1 MLKAIPDILAQIVE
15 RKKQELGHRVDDV
28 ERRAGE
34 AISRR
39 RDFAAAL
46 AQRRPAV
53 IAEIKKASPSKGV
66 LAEKFDPASL
76 ARAYEQGGAAALSV
90 LTDEKHFQGAL
101 SDLES
106 ARDAAGLAVLRKDF
120 TIDVYHVE
128 EAAAHGADA
137 ILLIA
142 AILTERE
149 MRDFRELAEH
159 YRMAALVEVHE
170 AEELERAVASGARMI
185 GVNNRNLHTF
195 EVNLQTAL
203 RLAEKIPAGAI
214 KVAESGIHSAKD
226 VQRLTAAGYDAF
238 LVGEH
243 LMKSGDPTNALRA
256 LLS

>member
-15 RKKQELGHRVDDV
+15 QKKQELGQRVDDV

-46 AQRRPAV
+46 AQHRPAV

-66 LAEKFDPASL
+66 LAEQFDPASL
-76 ARAYEQGGAAALSV
+76 ARAYKQGGAAALSV
-90 LTDEKHFQGAL
+90 LTDEKYFQGTL
-101 SDLES
+101 LDLES
-106 ARDAAGLAVLRKDF
+106 ARDAADLAVLRKDF
-120 TIDVYHVE
+120 TIDPYHVK

-195 EVNLQTAL
+195 EVNLRTAL
-203 RLAEKIPAGAI
+203 RLVEKIPEGAI

-226 VQRLTAAGYDAF
+226 IQRLTAAGYDAF

-243 LMKSGDPTNALRA
+243 LMKSGDPANALRA

>member
-15 RKKQELGHRVDDV
+15 RKKQELGQRVDDV

-46 AQRRPAV
+46 ARRRPAV

-66 LAEKFDPASL
+66 LAEQFDPASL

-90 LTDEKHFQGAL
+90 LTDEKHFQGSL
-101 SDLES
+101 LDLES
-106 ARDAAGLAVLRKDF
+106 AREAAGLAVLRKDF
-120 TIDVYHVE
+120 TIDPYHVE

-170 AEELERAVASGARMI
+170 ADELERAAASGARMI

-203 RLAEKIPAGAI
+203 RLAEKIPAGAV

-226 VQRLTAAGYDAF
+226 IQRLTAAGYDAF